1 MGVERNV
8 LASYLRVGHTKEVK
22 LSCMLR
28 LHMHEVLLITCIL
41 SVELKQE
48 CIRTGDL
55 SKSV

>member
-1 MGVERNV
+1 M
-8 LASYLRVGHTKEVK
+8 LASCLHVGHTKEVK
-22 LSCMLR
+22 LSCMHR
-28 LHMHEVLLITCIL
+28 LHMLEVPLIKTAYY